1 VANFVANNAK
11 PRRVRALVGPGP
23 AAYSLP
29 REFETTLNNLSTA
42 MKLFFTAIT
51 ATAVSV
57 LALTAAESLENTS
70 FSGKVIETTNAASYT
85 YVRIDTGTNKVWAAA
100 PEFAVR
106 IGDAVEVRR
115 GMAMPKYHS
124 KTLDR
129 DFDVVYF
136 TGSIFVAGKKPGEA
150 ATQALPA
157 GHPPLSAKAG
167 KTTAP
172 VDFSGL
178 KKPDGGKTVE
188 EVVTGK
194 AELKGKEVAIRA
206 RVVKYNAM
214 VLGKNWLHIR
224 DGSGKDGSNDLTITT
239 DTSAKVGDTVLVK
252 GTVGVD
258 RDFGAGYKYAVIIE
272 NAKVTVE

>member
-1 VANFVANNAK
+1 
-11 PRRVRALVGPGP
+11 
-23 AAYSLP
+23 
-29 REFETTLNNLSTA
+29 
-42 MKLFFTAIT
+42 MKLSFAVIT
-51 ATAVSV
+51 ATVAC
-57 LALTAAESLENTS
+57 ALSLGAAESLENTS

-85 YVRIDTGTNKVWAAA
+85 YVHIDTGTNKVWAAA
-100 PEFAVR
+100 PEFEVR
-106 IGDAVEVRR
+106 IGDVVEVRR

-124 KTLDR
+124 KTLNR

-136 TGSIFVAGKKPGEA
+136 TGSIYVAGKKPGEA

-157 GHPPLSAKAG
+157 GHPPLNAKPG
-167 KTTAP
+167 KTAAAA

-178 KKPDGGKTVE
+178 KKPEGGKTVE
-188 EVVTGK
+188 DVVTGK
-194 AELKGKEVAIRA
+194 AKLKGKEVLIRA
-206 RVVKYNAM
+206 KVVKYNAM

-239 DTSAKVGDTVLVK
+239 DTSAKVGDTVLVA
-252 GTVGVD
+252 GTVGID